1 MPDPRPELI
10 LVGGPATGLRAVL
23 MDDSAIVGR
32 GADCDV
38 KILDETVSRRHLL
51 FRLAPG
57 GWVVENVSKFP
68 IRINGKKYGKGR
80 KAFVETGDVIRL
92 GMLTDMLFV
101 SPGDDPEQVLRA
113 YRLEHPELPPTG
125 PTGSA
130 VEAEMAS
137 EPTVVMAGGQVGSAS
152 AATEVDDEPGALD
165 EEALEQKRK
174 MRKYLIMGG
183 SYVLILVAVFGVLFA
198 VKKDDDGPA
207 RRDFPALLT
216 ETEIERAL
224 DPAVDTRGDNP
235 VAAQENLEQARKFYL
250 ARQDSIGNL
259 YRCIKFYRWHEAYRG
274 DRIPTVQDEQMYDR
288 AVEELAERVVT
299 TYRNAYALS
308 RDRQWARAESA
319 FREIQDLVPAKERPM
334 LTESNDLWDNVQE
347 HLTYIGQQLED
358 RSRRR

>member
-23 MDDSAIVGR
+23 MDDSAVVGR
-32 GADCDV
+32 GVDCDV

-80 KAFVETGDVIRL
+80 KAFVETGDVLRL
-92 GMLTDMLFV
+92 GMLTDVLFV

-125 PTGSA
+125 PTGAA
-130 VEAEMAS
+130 VEAEEAP
-137 EPTVVMAGGQVGSAS
+137 EPTVVTAVGQSSAS
-152 AATEVDDEPGALD
+152 AATDVDAEADALD

-174 MRKYLIMGG
+174 MRKYVIMGG
-183 SYVLILVAVFGVLFA
+183 AYLLILVVVFGLLF
-198 VKKDDDGPA
+198 VMKKDDEPVQRG
-207 RRDFPALLT
+207 FPSLLS
-216 ETEIERAL
+216 EAEIQRAL
-224 DPAVDTRGDNP
+224 DPAVDARGDNP
-235 VAAQENLEQARKFYL
+235 VAAQENLEQSRKFYL

-259 YRCIKFYRWHEAYRG
+259 YRCVKFYRWHEAYRG
-274 DRIPTVQDEQMYDR
+274 DRIPAVQDEQMYDR
-288 AVEELAERVVT
+288 AVEELTERVVD
-299 TYRNAYALS
+299 TYKNAYALS
-308 RDRQWARAESA
+308 KDRQWAHAELA